1 MLQSK
6 GSWGVGHDL
15 VTEQQQQQKRGKK
28 IKSKRLVIKT
38 LCVDLGGE
46 GESE

>member
-1 MLQSK
+1 MLQSM

-15 VTEQQQQQKRGKK
+15 VTEQQRQKRGKK

-38 LCVDLGGE
+38 LCVALG
-46 GESE
+46 